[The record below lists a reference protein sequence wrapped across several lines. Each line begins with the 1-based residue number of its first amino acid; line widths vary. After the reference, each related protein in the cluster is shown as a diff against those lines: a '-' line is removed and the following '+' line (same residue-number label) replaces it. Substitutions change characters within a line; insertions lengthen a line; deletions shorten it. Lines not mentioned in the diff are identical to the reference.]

1 MLLAFTKSIQTIQ
14 CTIETP
20 QFRGSQ
26 DNFWMK
32 RQTGTFNTETKLF
45 TPDDNHENNKGE
57 VGKHSVQFRSMEDFK
72 KSIIK
77 CS

>member
-1 MLLAFTKSIQTIQ
+1 MFSNHNHPIEPIQ

-32 RQTGTFNTETKLF
+32 RQSGTLDTETLLF
-45 TPDDNHENNKGE
+45 TPDDNPENDAGE
-57 VGKHSVQFRSMEDFK
+57 VFKHFVQFHSREQFNK
-72 KSIIK
+72 FRIK
-77 CS
+77 